1 MRTVYYQEPN
11 GDYLVAYYGATGTRE
26 PVVRASAITGM
37 PSSVCTCEASRD
49 YIKSCNVIRKA
60 DVPQA
65 WKRWF

>member
-11 GDYLVAYYGATGTRE
+11 GDFMAVYYGIVKGRE
-26 PVVRASAITGM
+26 PEVRASALDGV
-37 PSSVCTCEASRD
+37 PSSVCSTTASRG
-49 YIKSCNVIRKA
+49 YIKTCRTVLKA